1 LSASIAI
8 KFIWQPV
15 LVVDTQ
21 KNTDSISSACQTNLA
36 GAKKQPEKIMKNHIL
51 IATLLLFCGFAA
63 MGQPLNRP
71 TYSMMITTAEE
82 QMEKKD
88 YYRALEWY
96 EKAYDESK
104 DIELTI
110 LIADLSYRLRDY
122 NKAEKSYARALK
134 PTKKNKKVDEYAEKR
149 FEYARSLKMVEKY
162 DEAIVEFDKYLGT
175 TTDPVRIDLV
185 NAEKRGCELAKLLR
199 PVDGL
204 TITHGGREI
213 NGKNSEYS
221 PFLSADNKEIYFAAL
236 VGDDIIEVNEKPKA
250 EEGKSGEEDKAKVDL
265 GLKKEGEG
273 DGSDYFSKIYK
284 ATKGEKGWGKPT
296 ALDESVNRL
305 EFFNV
310 NNSISPD
317 GKRMFFNRELLDGHI
332 LKESKIFMSEGKDGS
347 WGAANE
353 VKGVNGNF
361 IAKSPCVGE
370 LFGKE
375 VLFFVSNMEG
385 GHGGFDLYYATYK
398 GAGNYG
404 DPVNL
409 GPKLNSVGDEDTPFY
424 RDGVLYFSSNGHAGI
439 GGYDIFMST
448 WNGTMWSN
456 PANMGKGYNSSVDDL
471 YFMLDKE
478 GYTGVLA
485 SNRPSEGSR
494 SVHSKTCCNDIY
506 NVLLKKIEA
515 DVLATAF
522 DLETKE
528 PLTGVTFELLVMQGD
543 AAKTIDT
550 KTNGT
555 ANNFDAVLE
564 LDRNYMIIASAE
576 NYSNDTVRFSTLG
589 LFDSKS
595 YKERLDL
602 KPGRITKKIVR
613 NEPFVLENILYDF
626 NDDKI
631 LPPAEGD
638 LQVIFELMNR
648 YPDMVIELSSHT
660 DARGGDEF
668 NKNLSQR
675 RAESARRWLTAPG
688 KAIPR
693 TRIEAKG
700 YGETQPK
707 TIDAKAN
714 AKFPYLKVGDVLTEA
729 YINALLPDSVKFE
742 AAHQLNR
749 RTEFKILSGPTSIT
763 IEEEQ
768 LIQIGN
774 RKVDPNAPKVD
785 PKKDQ
790 KPAPGNRRPTPNRN
804 NRNGGNAPG
813 GDSLKP
819 APIKLPEAPLKKDS
833 IIVDKLSSLYGR
845 KDLKGLPIMQF
856 DTRVYDMGTLK
867 KGEVREYTFHFTNI
881 GDTAADIDIV
891 SVCECTSYELG
902 PSLVK
907 PGEKG
912 WVKVI
917 FDSNKK
923 DESDTSD
930 VDIFLKNIDPEF
942 DAPILER
949 VKFKFELVK

>member
-1 LSASIAI
+1 
-8 KFIWQPV
+8 
-15 LVVDTQ
+15 
-21 KNTDSISSACQTNLA
+21 
-36 GAKKQPEKIMKNHIL
+36 MKNHIL

-71 TYSMMITTAEE
+71 TYAMMITTAEE

-104 DIELTI
+104 DIELVI
-110 LIADLSYRLRDY
+110 KIADLSYMLRDY
-122 NKAEKSYARALK
+122 NKAEKWYARALK
-134 PTKKNKKVDEYAEKR
+134 PTKKNKKVSEYAEKR

-162 DEAIVEFDKYLGT
+162 DEAIVEFNKYLET
-175 TTDPVRIDLV
+175 ATDPVRRELVDL
-185 NAEKRGCELAKLLR
+185 EKIGCEFAK
-199 PVDGL
+199 VSKTQDGL
-204 TITHGGREI
+204 SITHGGKEI

-236 VGDDIIEVNEKPKA
+236 VGNDIIEVNDKPKA
-250 EEGKSGEEDKAKVDL
+250 EGSNSGAGTGGNDLGSGNLGGGKDDSKGGERGDDKSGGRGSDRGGDNGDDDKTKIDL
-265 GLKKEGEG
+265 GLKKEEEG
-273 DGSDYFSKIYK
+273 SSEPFSKIYK
-284 ATKGEKGWGKPT
+284 SAKSDKGWGKPT
-296 ALDESVNRL
+296 ALDEAVNRVD
-305 EFFNV
+305 FFNV

-317 GKRMFFNRELLDGHI
+317 GKRMFFNREIMDGHI
-332 LKESKIFMSEGKDGS
+332 LKEAKIFMSEGKDGS
-347 WGAANE
+347 WSAANE
-353 VKGVNGNF
+353 LKGVNGNY

-370 LFGKE
+370 LFGRE
-375 VLFFVSNMEG
+375 VLFFVSNMDG
-385 GHGGFDLYYATYK
+385 GQGGYDIYYATYK
-398 GAGNYG
+398 GAGQYG

-409 GPKLNSVGDEDTPFY
+409 GPKINSIGNEETPFY
-424 RDGVLYFSSNGHAGI
+424 RDGVLYFSSDGHPGM
-439 GGYDIFMST
+439 GGYDIFMSK
-448 WNGTMWSN
+448 WNGTMWSKVE
-456 PANMGKGYNSSVDDL
+456 NMGKGYNSSVDDL

-506 NVLLKKIEA
+506 NVILKKIEA
-515 DVLATAF
+515 NVVATAY
-522 DLETKE
+522 DAETKE
-528 PLTGVTFELLVMQGD
+528 PLTGVTFELVAMQGENP
-543 AAKTIDT
+543 KVIDT
-550 KTNGT
+550 KSSDKYEN
-555 ANNFDAVLE
+555 ALE

-576 NYSNDTVRFSTLG
+576 NYSNDTIRLTTLG
-589 LFDSKS
+589 LFDSKT
-595 YKERLDL
+595 YTEKLNL

-638 LQVIFELMNR
+638 LQVIYDLMTK

-660 DARGGDEF
+660 DARGSDQS
-668 NKNLSQR
+668 NQNLSQR
-675 RAESARRWLTAPG
+675 RAESARRWLMSKG
-688 KAIPR
+688 IPR
-693 TRIEAKG
+693 ARIEAKG

-707 TIDAKAN
+707 TVDAKSN
-714 AKFPYLKVGDVLTEA
+714 NKFPYLKVGDVLTEA

-785 PKKDQ
+785 PKKDNKQ
-790 KPAPGNRRPTPNRN
+790 PAPNNRKPAPNRN
-804 NRNGGNAPG
+804 NRNDGNAPG
-813 GDSLKP
+813 GGDSVKT
-819 APIKLPEAPLKKDS
+819 APFKLPTEAKKDS
-833 IIVDKLSSLYGR
+833 IIIDKLSSLYG
-845 KDLKGLPIMQF
+845 KKELKGLPVLKF
-856 DTRVYDMGTLK
+856 DTRVHDMGLLK
-867 KGEVREYTFHFTNI
+867 KGEVREYTFHFTNV
-881 GDTAADIDIV
+881 GDTTADIDIV

-912 WVKVI
+912 WLKVS

-923 DESDTSD
+923 DESGDSD

-949 VKFKFELVK
+949 VKFKFELSK

>member
-1 LSASIAI
+1 
-8 KFIWQPV
+8 
-15 LVVDTQ
+15 
-21 KNTDSISSACQTNLA
+21 
-36 GAKKQPEKIMKNHIL
+36 MKNHIL

-71 TYSMMITTAEE
+71 TYAMMINTAEE
-82 QMEKKD
+82 QMEKRD

-104 DIELTI
+104 DIELVI
-110 LIADLSYRLRDY
+110 KIADLSYLLRDY
-122 NKAEKSYARALK
+122 NKAEKWYARALK
-134 PTKKNKKVDEYAEKR
+134 PTKKNKKVSEYAEKR
-149 FEYARSLKMVEKY
+149 FEYARSLKMMEKY
-162 DEAIVEFDKYLGT
+162 DEAIIEFNKYLET
-175 TTDPVRIDLV
+175 ATDPLRRELTDL
-185 NAEKRGCELAKLLR
+185 EKIGCEFAK
-199 PVDGL
+199 VTKSQDGL
-204 TITHGGREI
+204 SITHGGKEI

-236 VGDDIIEVNEKPKA
+236 VGNDIIEVNDKPKA
-250 EEGKSGEEDKAKVDL
+250 EDGKGGGGTDGGGGDDKSGGRGGDGGDGGDKAKLDL
-265 GLKKEGEG
+265 GLKKEDEGGGEP
-273 DGSDYFSKIYK
+273 FSKIYK
-284 ATKGEKGWGKPT
+284 SAKSDKGWGKPT
-296 ALDESVNRL
+296 ALDENVNRVD
-305 EFFNV
+305 FFNV

-317 GKRMFFNRELLDGHI
+317 GKRMFFNRELVDGHI
-332 LKESKIFMSEGKDGS
+332 LKEAKIYMSEGKDGS

-353 VKGVNGNF
+353 LKGVNGNY

-370 LFGKE
+370 LFGRE

-385 GHGGFDLYYATYK
+385 GQGGYDIYYATYK
-398 GAGNYG
+398 GAGQYG

-409 GPKLNSVGDEDTPFY
+409 GPKINSIGNEETPFY
-424 RDGVLYFSSNGHAGI
+424 RDGVLYFSSDGHPGL

-448 WNGTMWSN
+448 WNGTMWSKVN
-456 PANMGKGYNSSVDDL
+456 NMGKGYNSSVDDL

-506 NVLLKKIEA
+506 NVILKKIEA
-515 DVLATAF
+515 NVVATAF
-522 DLETKE
+522 DAETKE
-528 PLTGVTFELLVMQGD
+528 PLTGVTFEFVEMQGGTP
-543 AAKTIDT
+543 KVLDT
-550 KTNGT
+550 KTLDKYENMM
-555 ANNFDAVLE
+555 E

-576 NYSNDTVRFSTLG
+576 NYSNDTVRLTTLG
-589 LFDSKS
+589 LFDSKT
-595 YKERLDL
+595 YTEKLNL

-631 LPPAEGD
+631 LLPAEGD
-638 LQVIFELMNR
+638 LQVIFDLMNR

-675 RAESARRWLTAPG
+675 RAESARRWLTNKG
-688 KAIPR
+688 IPR

-707 TIDAKAN
+707 TVDAKSN
-714 AKFPYLKVGDVLTEA
+714 GKFPYLKVGEVLTEA

-785 PKKDQ
+785 PKKDPKQ
-790 KPAPGNRRPTPNRN
+790 TTPNNRKPAPNRN
-804 NRNGGNAPG
+804 NRSGGNAPG
-813 GDSLKP
+813 GGDSVKT
-819 APIKLPEAPLKKDS
+819 APFKLPAEAKKDS
-833 IIVDKLSSLYGR
+833 IIIDKLSSLYG
-845 KDLKGLPIMQF
+845 KKELKGLPVLKF
-856 DTRVYDMGTLK
+856 DTRVHDMGTLK
-867 KGEVREYTFHFTNI
+867 KGEVREYTFYFTNV
-881 GDTAADIDIV
+881 GDTTADIDLV

-907 PGEKG
+907 PGEKS

-923 DESDTSD
+923 DESGDSD

-949 VKFKFELVK
+949 VKFKFELGK

>member
-1 LSASIAI
+1 M
-8 KFIWQPV
+8 K
-15 LVVDTQ
+15 
-21 KNTDSISSACQTNLA
+21 KN
-36 GAKKQPEKIMKNHIL
+36 IL
-51 IATLLLFCGFAA
+51 IATLLVFGGFAA

-71 TYSMMITTAEE
+71 TYAMMIQTAEE
-82 QMEKKD
+82 QVERKD

-96 EKAYDESK
+96 EKAYEESK
-104 DIELTI
+104 DIELVI
-110 LIADLSYRLRDY
+110 IIADMSYMLRDY
-122 NKAEKSYARALK
+122 NKAEKWYARGLK
-134 PTKKNKKVDEYAEKR
+134 PTKKNKKVEEYAEKR
-149 FEYARSLKMVEKY
+149 FEYARSLKMTEKY
-162 DEAIVEFDKYLGT
+162 DEAIAEFDKYIST
-175 TTDPVRIDLV
+175 TTDARRKEL
-185 NAEKRGCELAKLLR
+185 AELEKIGCEFGKVSK
-199 PVDGL
+199 PVDGVS
-204 TITHGGREI
+204 ITHGGKEI

-236 VGDDIIEVNEKPKA
+236 VGDDIIEVKEKPKA
-250 EEGKSGEEDKAKVDL
+250 DEQLKVDL
-265 GLKKEGEG
+265 GKKEDEG
-273 DGSDYFSKIYK
+273 GTSDYYAKIYK
-284 ATKGEKGWGKPT
+284 STKGDKGWGKPESM
-296 ALDESVNRL
+296 DENVNRA

-317 GKRMFFNRELLDGHI
+317 GKRMYFNRELLDGHI
-332 LKESKIFMSEGKDGS
+332 IKEAKIYMSENSGS
-347 WGAANE
+347 GWGAANE
-353 VKGVNGNF
+353 VKGVNGDF

-375 VLFFVSNMEG
+375 VLFFVSDMAG
-385 GHGGFDLYYATYK
+385 GQGGYDIYYATYK
-398 GAGNYG
+398 GAGQYG

-409 GPKLNSVGDEDTPFY
+409 GPKINSIGNEETPFY
-424 RDGVLYFSSNGHAGI
+424 RDGTLYFSSEGHPGL
-439 GGYDIFMST
+439 GGYDVFMST
-448 WNGTMWSN
+448 WNGTMWSK

-528 PLTGVTFELLVMQGD
+528 PLTGVTFELVEMQGD
-543 AAKTIDT
+543 KAKVLDT
-550 KTNGT
+550 KTNSG
-555 ANNFDAVLE
+555 ANNFDAKLE
-564 LDRNYMIIASAE
+564 LDRSYMIIASAE
-576 NYSNDTVRFSTLG
+576 NYENDTIRFNTLG

-626 NDDKI
+626 RDDKI

-638 LQVIFELMNR
+638 LQVIFDLMNR

-660 DARGGDEF
+660 DSRGTDES
-668 NKNLSQR
+668 NNNLSQR
-675 RAESARRWLTAPG
+675 RAESARRWLTG
-688 KAIPR
+688 KGIPR
-693 TRIEAKG
+693 ARIEAKG

-707 TIDAKAN
+707 TVDAKAN
-714 AKFPYLKVGDVLTEA
+714 AKFPYLKVGDLLTEA

-774 RKVDPNAPKVD
+774 RKVDPNAPKAD
-785 PKKDQ
+785 PKKDEK
-790 KPAPGNRRPTPNRN
+790 KPAPGNKKPAPNRN
-804 NRNGGNAPG
+804 NRSGSNAPG
-813 GDSLKP
+813 GGDSVKT
-819 APIKLPEAPLKKDS
+819 APIQLPAAPKKDS
-833 IIVDKLSSLYGR
+833 IIIDKLSSLYG
-845 KDLKGLPIMQF
+845 KKNLKGLPIMQF
-856 DTRVYDMGTLK
+856 DTRMYDMGKIK
-867 KGEVREYTFHFTNI
+867 KGEIREYTFHFTNA
-881 GDTAADIDIV
+881 GDVDLDIDIV

-907 PGEKG
+907 PGGKG
-912 WVKVI
+912 WIKVI

-930 VDIFLKNIDPEF
+930 VDIYLKNIDPEM
-942 DAPILER
+942 DAPIFER

>member
-1 LSASIAI
+1 
-8 KFIWQPV
+8 
-15 LVVDTQ
+15 
-21 KNTDSISSACQTNLA
+21 
-36 GAKKQPEKIMKNHIL
+36 MKNHIL

-63 MGQPLNRP
+63 IGQPLNRP
-71 TYSMMITTAEE
+71 TYAMMIETAEE

-96 EKAYDESK
+96 EKAYEESK
-104 DIELTI
+104 DLELVIT
-110 LIADLSYRLRDY
+110 IADLSYMLRDY
-122 NKAEKSYARALK
+122 VKADRWYSRALK
-134 PTKKNKKVDEYAEKR
+134 PTKKNKKVAEYAEKR
-149 FEYARSLKMVEKY
+149 FEYARSLKMQGKY
-162 DEAIVEFDKYLGT
+162 DEAIVEFNKYLET
-175 TTDPVRIDLV
+175 VTDPVRKELTESELI
-185 NAEKRGCELAKLLR
+185 GCEFGKVTKA
-199 PVDGL
+199 VDGL
-204 TITHGGREI
+204 SITHGGREI

-236 VGDDIIEVNEKPKA
+236 VGDDIIEVNDKPKA
-250 EEGKSGEEDKAKVDL
+250 EDGKGTDGAPKDDKAKIDL
-265 GLKKEGEG
+265 GLDKKGDDGGGEP
-273 DGSDYFSKIYK
+273 FSKIYK
-284 ATKGEKGWGKPT
+284 STKGDKGWGKPA
-296 ALDESVNRL
+296 ALDEAVNRVD
-305 EFFNV
+305 FFNV
-310 NNSISPD
+310 NNSLSPD
-317 GKRMFFNRELLDGHI
+317 GKRMFFCREIMDGHI
-332 LKESKIFMSEGKDGS
+332 LKEAKIFMSEGKDGS

-353 VKGVNGNF
+353 VKGVNGDF

-375 VLFFVSNMEG
+375 VLFFVSSMEG
-385 GHGGFDLYYATYK
+385 GQGGYDIYYATYK
-398 GAGNYG
+398 GAGQYG
-404 DPVNL
+404 DPINL
-409 GPKLNSVGDEDTPFY
+409 GPKINTVGDEDTPFY
-424 RDGVLYFSSNGHAGI
+424 RDGTLYFSSTGHPGI

-448 WNGTMWSN
+448 WNGTMWSK

-515 DVLATAF
+515 NVVASAF
-522 DLETKE
+522 DTETKE
-528 PLTGVTFELLVMQGD
+528 LLTNVTFELVEMQGETP
-543 AAKTIDT
+543 KVLDT
-550 KTNGT
+550 KTNDKIEG
-555 ANNFDAVLE
+555 VLE
-564 LDRNYMIIASAE
+564 LDRNYLIIASAE
-576 NYSNDTVRFSTLG
+576 NYSNDTVRFTTLG
-589 LFDSKS
+589 LFDSKT
-595 YKERLDL
+595 YTEKLNL

-638 LQVIFELMNR
+638 LQVIYDLMAK

-660 DARGGDEF
+660 DARGTDQS
-668 NKNLSQR
+668 NNSLSQR
-675 RAESARRWLTAPG
+675 RAESARRWLMAKGVTRA
-688 KAIPR
+688 
-693 TRIEAKG
+693 RIEAKG

-707 TIDAKAN
+707 TVDAKAN
-714 AKFPYLKVGDVLTEA
+714 KKYPYLKVGDVLTEE

-785 PKKDQ
+785 PKKDPKQ
-790 KPAPGNRRPTPNRN
+790 NAPNNNRKPAPNRN
-804 NRNGGNAPG
+804 NRSGGNSPGG
-813 GDSLKP
+813 GDSVRT
-819 APIKLPEAPLKKDS
+819 APIKLPAEQKKDS
-833 IIVDKLSSLYGR
+833 IIIDKLSSLYGK
-845 KDLKGLPIMQF
+845 KDLKGLPVIKF
-856 DTRVYDMGTLK
+856 DTRMYDMGKLK
-867 KGEVREYTFHFTNI
+867 KGEVREYTFNFTNI
-881 GDTAADIDIV
+881 GDTAADIDII
-891 SVCECTSYELG
+891 SVCECTSYEMG
-902 PSLVK
+902 PSLIQ
-907 PGEKG
+907 PGGKG

-942 DAPILER
+942 DAPIMER
-949 VKFKFELVK
+949 VKFKYELVP